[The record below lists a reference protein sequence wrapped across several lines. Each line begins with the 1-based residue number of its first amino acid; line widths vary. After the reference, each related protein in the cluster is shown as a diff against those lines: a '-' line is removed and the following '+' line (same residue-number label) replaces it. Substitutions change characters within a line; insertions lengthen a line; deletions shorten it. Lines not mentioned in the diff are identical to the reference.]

1 MSIDHL
7 TASTSGAPVTG
18 ASRGD
23 EPSAGS
29 MSDFVSRHVGPD
41 ASDTEQ
47 MLSVI
52 GQPSLDAMCDR
63 AIPGAI
69 RSESP
74 LRVEAAASESAV
86 IDELRAFA
94 SRNTVLTSLIGLG
107 YYGTVTP
114 PVVRRNVLEN
124 PAWYTAYT
132 PYQPEISQ
140 GRLEALLNFQTVV
153 TDLTG
158 LDVAGSSLLDEA
170 TAAAEAMSLMRRVSK
185 APAEAVVLLDERLFP
200 QTTAVMR
207 TRAEAIGLPLAVAD
221 LREVTD
227 EASLAAA
234 AGGRP
239 VVGVMVQYPDAAG
252 ELVDWA
258 PLTAAAHAAG
268 ALVTACADLLAL
280 TIVTEPGSWGADIA
294 VGSAQRFGVPMGFG
308 GPHAGYM
315 AVHRGLERQLP
326 GRIVG
331 VSVDAEGTP
340 GLPPR
345 PPDARAAHPPREGDV
360 QHLHRAGA
368 ARRHGQ
374 HVCRLARPRRSRR
387 DRAPRGRSHRRPA
400 RRPRGRSRRRD
411 GRLLRHADRARA
423 GTRRRAHVD
432 LRRPRR

>member
-7 TASTSGAPVTG
+7 SASTPAAPATG
-18 ASRGD
+18 TSRAD
-23 EPSAGS
+23 ESSPAS

-41 ASDTEQ
+41 ATDTEQ

-74 LRVEAAASESAV
+74 LRVGAAASESAV

-234 AGGRP
+234 ADGRA
-239 VVGVMVQYPDAAG
+239 VVGVMVQYPDATG

-280 TIVTEPGSWGADIA
+280 TIVTEPAAWGADIA

-326 GRIVG
+326 GR
-331 VSVDAEGTP
+331 SSASRSTP
-340 GLPPR
+340 RATRPTASPSRRGSSTSAVRRRRPTSAPPR
-345 PPDARAAHPPREGDV
+345 CSSPSWPACMPCGTAPPASRASRAAWPVSPPSC
-360 QHLHRAGA
+360 A
-368 ARRHGQ
+368 AP
-374 HVCRLARPRRSRR
+374 LSRVVSTSGPQ
-387 DRAPRGRSHRRPA
+387 ASSTP
-400 RRPRGRSRRRD
+400 
-411 GRLLRHADRARA
+411 
-423 GTRRRAHVD
+423 
-432 LRRPRR
+432 

>member
-7 TASTSGAPVTG
+7 SAQRPAAAGPPRAG
-18 ASRGD
+18 RSRRHD
-23 EPSAGS
+23 S
-29 MSDFVSRHVGPD
+29 MADFVSRHVGPD
-41 ASDTEQ
+41 AADTEH
-47 MLSVI
+47 MLAVI

-69 RSESP
+69 RSDSP

-86 IDELRAFA
+86 IDELRALA

-170 TAAAEAMSLMRRVSK
+170 TAAAEAMSLMHRVSK
-185 APAEAVVLLDERLFP
+185 APR
-200 QTTAVMR
+200 R
-207 TRAEAIGLPLAVAD
+207 GRRARRRPALPAD
-221 LREVTD
+221 HRRH
-227 EASLAAA
+227 AHPRRGHRAAA
-234 AGGRP
+234 RRRRPARGHRRGVASAAADGKP
-239 VVGVMVQYPDAAG
+239 VVGVMVQYPDASG

-258 PLTAAAHAAG
+258 PLATAAHAAG

-280 TIVTEPGSWGADIA
+280 TLVTEPGAWGADIA

-326 GRIVG
+326 GRLVG
-331 VSVDAEGTP
+331 VSVDAEGHQAYRLALQT
-340 GLPPR
+340 
-345 PPDARAAHPPREGDV
+345 RE
-360 QHLHRAGA
+360 QHIRREKATSNICTAQVLLAVMASMYAVWHGPADLTRI
-368 ARRHGQ
+368 ARRVSGLTADL
-374 HVCRLARPRRSRR
+374 RDALARRWP
-387 DRAPRGRSHRRPA
+387 
-400 RRPRGRSRRRD
+400 RRRD
-411 GRLLRHADRARA
+411 AAPSS
-423 GTRRRAHVD
+423 TRSPCSCPAAPSRS
-432 LRRPRR
+432 RPPSPTAA